1 MKTFLNLYNIE
12 DSLNKCLRE
21 FFKSI
26 NKNID
31 SYEFLVQSF
40 FHTLLY
46 VVVLL
51 ASFCTFSVIFIW
63 SYFMTQEYSQKS
75 ISSCKLQQYVL
86 AKILIMECRWH
97 DISCFRVNSFC

>member
-12 DSLNKCLRE
+12 DSLNKCLSK

-31 SYEFLVQSF
+31 FYEFLVQSF

-51 ASFCTFSVIFIW
+51 ASF
-63 SYFMTQEYSQKS
+63 
-75 ISSCKLQQYVL
+75 
-86 AKILIMECRWH
+86 
-97 DISCFRVNSFC
+97 